1 MFRKSVV
8 ISVLLLSLVLSAA
21 GSSMAVGAEP
31 LAPAIKWIPNDAL
44 LVVELTNPEAF
55 LEAVLCPEA
64 VSAVTSN
71 AAYKHLTSQDGYKQF
86 EQGLRLIEASLG
98 TDWQNAIKQL
108 LAGGVTFAVRP
119 DESVS
124 LIVDSADAEMLGK
137 MQEILLNLARAEAV
151 KQGNPELVKSSEYDG
166 VTGWTLSG
174 DDVHCIVDNRLLVSN
189 KPAALKAMLDLREG
203 SGGRTIADSPAYKQA
218 KADLGSK
225 PVASIFVNLKSIK
238 SEPSIAAALKQGP
251 DPVASL
257 LIPGVTE
264 ALRESNWAAVGLSVD
279 GYKLGLEATLD
290 GKTAGPDG
298 PASYAWSD
306 KPDGGALPNISVP
319 RQIAGMTFYRDLQT
333 FYAAKDELFPQ
344 RTAGLIFFENMM
356 GIFFTGRD
364 LTDEVLAET
373 EPEVRFVVTEQEY
386 DPKTGTPALQL
397 PSFAAI
403 FRMDNPDYFSEVME
417 EAWQKALGLINFTS
431 GQQAQPGLILY
442 RPTHNDVTF
451 SVSRYS
457 TADIDEDAAV
467 HTRYNFRPSLVTF
480 DEWLVMS
487 STESLA
493 RDLIDALKAETAKQ
507 PKALAGL
514 HSMVEVN
521 GRQLVS
527 ILKANRAN
535 LVRQNMIDDGHTK
548 EEAEAAIDVILS
560 IAEYFGGAKI
570 ELGSE
575 DGRMRAKLELEVNLE
590 E

>member
-1 MFRKSVV
+1 MFRNSVV

-21 GSSMAVGAEP
+21 GSSTAVGAEP

-86 EQGLRLIEASLG
+86 EQGLRMIEASLG

-137 MQEILLNLARAEAV
+137 LQEILLNLARAEAV
-151 KQGNPELVKSSEYDG
+151 KQGNPGAVKSSEYG
-166 VTGWTLSG
+166 GITGWTLGG
-174 DDVHCIVDNRLLVSN
+174 DDVHCIVNNRLLMSN

-203 SGGRTIADSPAYKQA
+203 SGGQTIADSPAYKQA

-225 PVASIFVNLKSIK
+225 PVASVFVNLKSIK
-238 SEPSIAAALKQGP
+238 SEPSIAAALNQGP

-290 GKTAGPDG
+290 GKMAGKDG

-364 LTDEVLAET
+364 LTDEVLAEL
-373 EPEVRFVVTEQEY
+373 EPEVRFVVAEQKY
-386 DPKTGTPALQL
+386 DSETGKPALQL

-442 RPTHNDVTF
+442 RPAHNGVTF

-457 TADIDEDAAV
+457 TADIDENAEV
-467 HTRYNFRPSLVTF
+467 HSRYNFRPSLATF
-480 DEWLVMS
+480 DEWLVIS

-507 PKALAGL
+507 PKALAGV

-548 EEAEAAIDVILS
+548 EEAEAAIGVILS

-575 DGRMRAKLELEVNLE
+575 G
-590 E
+590 